1 MYPIRAVSRPL
12 WSRVC
17 KRSTQRNGL
26 GIYPRQARS
35 GAPSVAVHVGAE
47 AFHQRNLLS
56 DAYASNSMSDDIR
69 RDQRP
74 IEEKRHQLS
83 RGQLDPMSLEPLRIF
98 WELKMETNTCC
109 IAKYISHKIF
119 GYSAP
124 DEPTELLSEVKRRLM
139 EAGPAKETSS
149 PTWIWRCAR
158 WTAGSLDSASLK
170 RHRCYPIMF
179 AALQ

>member
-1 MYPIRAVSRPL
+1 MTSVAWV
-12 WSRVC
+12 
-17 KRSTQRNGL
+17 RNGL

-35 GAPSVAVHVGAE
+35 GAPSVAMHLGAE

-98 WELKMETNTCC
+98 WELKME
-109 IAKYISHKIF
+109 
-119 GYSAP
+119 
-124 DEPTELLSEVKRRLM
+124 EVKRRLM

-158 WTAGSLDSASLK
+158 WTARSLDSAQRLLLVGREWMARGRPPSVLK
-170 RHRCYPIMF
+170 CSRVD
-179 AALQ
+179 

>member
-1 MYPIRAVSRPL
+1 
-12 WSRVC
+12 
-17 KRSTQRNGL
+17 
-26 GIYPRQARS
+26 
-35 GAPSVAVHVGAE
+35 
-47 AFHQRNLLS
+47 
-56 DAYASNSMSDDIR
+56 MSDDIR

-98 WELKMETNTCC
+98 WELKMETEHQAKLDDKTNTCC
-109 IAKYISHKIF
+109 IAKYIPHKIF

-124 DEPTELLSEVKRRLM
+124 DEPTELLEEVKRRLM

-170 RHRCYPIMF
+170 RHRC
-179 AALQ
+179 